1 MHLIVLAGGLG
12 TRIRPTI
19 GDLPKAIA
27 PLPNSNML
35 IFQLKHWKKIGFKHF
50 TFLLHYKSNLII
62 DVLNEIFAN
71 DSKISFQYVIEPE
84 LLGTGGAVKYAISK
98 LNLVDELYITN
109 ADTWLDI
116 GTMAIKKLKSPSL
129 VVREEGDISR
139 YGSVSLG
146 DDFVVTAFNEKSKD
160 SISNLIN
167 CGFYKLHVQDF
178 LEVKQNIFSLE
189 EVILPNL
196 VKKNKLKAVTVA
208 ARFIDIGV
216 PEDYYRFF
224 KLVKAGEV

>member
-1 MHLIVLAGGLG
+1 M
-12 TRIRPTI
+12 
-19 GDLPKAIA
+19 
-27 PLPNSNML
+27 
-35 IFQLKHWKKIGFKHF
+35 
-50 TFLLHYKSNLII
+50 
-62 DVLNEIFAN
+62 
-71 DSKISFQYVIEPE
+71 
-84 LLGTGGAVKYAISK
+84 
-98 LNLVDELYITN
+98 
-109 ADTWLDI
+109 
-116 GTMAIKKLKSPSL
+116 
-129 VVREEGDISR
+129 
-139 YGSVSLG
+139 SLG
-146 DDFVVTAFNEKSKD
+146 DDFVVTAFNEKSKN

>member
-12 TRIRPTI
+12 TRIRSAI

-35 IFQLKHWKKIGFKHF
+35 MFQVKYWKKIGFKQF
-50 TFLLHYKSNLII
+50 TFLLHYKSNLVI
-62 DVLNEIFAN
+62 DVLNQIFAN
-71 DSKISFQYVIEPE
+71 ESKISFQYVIEPE

-116 GTMAIKKLKSPSL
+116 DTMAIKKLKSPSL

-139 YGSVSLG
+139 YGSVLLG
-146 DDFVVTAFNEKSKD
+146 DDFIVTAFNEKSKD
-160 SISNLIN
+160 PISNLIN

-178 LEVKQNIFSLE
+178 LEVRQNIFALE

-196 VKKNKLKAVTVA
+196 VKKNTLKAVTVTS
-208 ARFIDIGV
+208 RFIDIGV
-216 PEDYYRFF
+216 PEDYYRFVQ
-224 KLVKAGEV
+224 LVKAGEV